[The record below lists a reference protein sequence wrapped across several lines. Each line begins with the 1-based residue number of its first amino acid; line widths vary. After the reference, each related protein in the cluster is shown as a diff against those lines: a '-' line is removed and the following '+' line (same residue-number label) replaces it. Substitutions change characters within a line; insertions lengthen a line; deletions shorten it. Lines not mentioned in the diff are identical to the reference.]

1 MIKYI
6 SIFQVSLSLMLSNSA
21 LSYEVQIHTCIKN
34 ECLTYYA
41 ISHIHKYYLYYVSI
55 KENLLYQKYR
65 TNLIIQIQK

>member
-6 SIFQVSLSLMLSNSA
+6 SIFQVSLSLTLSNSA

-41 ISHIHKYYLYYVSI
+41 ISHIHKYYLHYVSI

-65 TNLIIQIQK
+65 TPIDVVI